1 MNVKRFKVDFIDGS
15 FREYHFQLTQ
25 SQVDLL
31 NYLINNNVDTY
42 DAKMSIVDDAIN
54 YEII

>member
-1 MNVKRFKVDFIDGS
+1 MNEKRFKVNFTDGC
-15 FREYHFQLTQ
+15 FREFHFQLTQ

-31 NYLINNNVDTY
+31 NYLVKNNVDTY
-42 DAKMSIVDDAIN
+42 DAEMSIVDDTTD